1 MSLSEEKISH
11 LSHLILQAI
20 EKDPSVERKA
30 EREGVLRQIK
40 RTLVSELKLDAQ
52 IDELVRQKLSSYSRR
67 IVEGSPEWDIL
78 YQKTFNEE
86 MKKRRK

>member
-1 MSLSEEKISH
+1 MALSEEKISH
-11 LSHLILQAI
+11 LSHMILQAL
-20 EKDPSVERKA
+20 EKDPSVERKT
-30 EREGVLRQIK
+30 EKDLILRQIK
-40 RTLVSELKLDAQ
+40 RTLHSELKLDAQ
-52 IDELVRQKLSSYSRR
+52 VDELVRQKLSSYSRK

>member
-1 MSLSEEKISH
+1 MALSEEKISH
-11 LSHLILQAI
+11 LSHLILQAL
-20 EKDPSVERKA
+20 EKDPSVERKV
-30 EREGVLRQIK
+30 EKEVILRQIK
-40 RTLVSELKLDAQ
+40 RTLLSELNLDVQ

-67 IVEGSPEWDIL
+67 IVDGSPEWDIL

>member
-1 MSLSEEKISH
+1 M
-11 LSHLILQAI
+11 
-20 EKDPSVERKA
+20 
-30 EREGVLRQIK
+30 K
-40 RTLVSELKLDAQ
+40 RTLLSELKLDGQ
-52 IDELVRQKLSSYSRR
+52 IDELVRQKLASYSRR

>member
-1 MSLSEEKISH
+1 MILSEDKINH
-11 LSHLILQAI
+11 LSHLILQGL
-20 EKDPSVERKA
+20 EKDPDVERTA
-30 EREGVLRQIK
+30 SQPELLRGIK
-40 RTLVSELKLDAQ
+40 RIFFSEMKQDEQLDEMVRAKLA
-52 IDELVRQKLSSYSRR
+52 SYSRN